1 MRFYL
6 NTTPST
12 NGIPFDHLH
21 QLIGCIHKWVG
32 PNQIHDEV
40 SLYCFGWLQG
50 SRVSNGKLHFPD
62 GARWF
67 ISGYD
72 IGMMTELIKGINQQP
87 EMFSGM
93 RVDEVRMRPTPEFPS
108 EMRFPVAGPVFI
120 RRNNDDGSRQHIL
133 YDDPESSKFLTR
145 TLRRRLMAAGLTTE
159 DHLNTKVE
167 FDTGYQKARTKKVRI
182 KNIDQRA
189 SLCPIIVKGT
199 PEAVQFAWDVGVG
212 ELTGS
217 GFGAL
222 N

>member
-6 NTTPST
+6 KTTPST
-12 NGIPFDHLH
+12 EGIAFDHLH
-21 QLIGCIHKWVG
+21 QLTGCIHKWIG
-32 PNQIHDEV
+32 RNHIHDDV
-40 SLYCFGWLQG
+40 SLYSFGWLQD
-50 SRVSNGKLHFPD
+50 GKVKDNRLHFPS

-72 IGMMTELIKGINQQP
+72 IGMMTNLLKGINQDP
-87 EMFSGM
+87 EMFAGM
-93 RVDEVRMRPTPEFPS
+93 RVDEVRMRPTPEYPS

-120 RRNNDDGSRQHIL
+120 RKNKDDGSRKHVL
-133 YDDPESSKFLTR
+133 YDDAEASRLLTR
-145 TLRRRLMAAGLTTE
+145 TLQRKLSLAGLTTD
-159 DHLNTKVE
+159 DHLQTEVA
-167 FDTGYQKARTKKVRI
+167 FDTTYQKARTKKVRI

-189 SLCPIIVKGT
+189 SLCPVIVKGT